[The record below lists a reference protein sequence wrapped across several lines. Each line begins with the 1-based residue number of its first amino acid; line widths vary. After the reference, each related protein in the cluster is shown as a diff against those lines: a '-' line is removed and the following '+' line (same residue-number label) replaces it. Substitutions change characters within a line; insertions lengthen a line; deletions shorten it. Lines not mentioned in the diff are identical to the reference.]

1 MVAAT
6 PLCVA
11 TAVGSDSVSRQ
22 RSRILTVSR
31 STSKVAILTT
41 PESSSSIQSAI
52 ATPSYDVLRRPLKE
66 WLLLLMLA
74 AVQFT
79 IAVDFVIMMPLGPQ
93 LMRIFA
99 IDTPAFNLAVSAYAG
114 AAGLAGLGAAFFL
127 DRFDRKTA
135 LLMIYA
141 GFAIGTLLCGLA
153 PTYATL
159 VFARAL
165 AGFFG
170 GIVGGISLAMVGDLV
185 PDARRASAVGT
196 VMSAFSVAQVAG
208 VPLGLYFADKLG
220 WHVPFILLAGVSG
233 IVWVFGFVR
242 LPKVR
247 AHLRASRAETMT
259 GRFWAILAN
268 TNHLRALA
276 LMSVMTLGGF
286 MIIPDLASY
295 LISNVHLSSAEL
307 RWVYLIGGA
316 ATLFTMNGVGRLADR
331 FGRMRVFSIMMI
343 CSIVA
348 AFLATHLP
356 VVPAILAVAVS
367 TFFMIS
373 MTGRFIP
380 AMAMIT
386 SSVEPEHRG
395 GFMSINS
402 AVAQFSA
409 ALAATIA
416 GWVIHDGVNHQ
427 LVGFGKVAWIYVGWA
442 AIGLWLASGIRVVAA
457 RQQKSQTNVLTT
469 TARSSHH

>member
-1 MVAAT
+1 
-6 PLCVA
+6 
-11 TAVGSDSVSRQ
+11 
-22 RSRILTVSR
+22 
-31 STSKVAILTT
+31 
-41 PESSSSIQSAI
+41 
-52 ATPSYDVLRRPLKE
+52 
-66 WLLLLMLA
+66 MLA

-79 IAVDFVIMMPLGPQ
+79 VAVDFVIMMPLGPQ

-114 AAGLAGLGAAFFL
+114 AAGLSGLGAAFFL

-141 GFAIGTLLCGLA
+141 GFAIGTLFCALA
-153 PTYATL
+153 PTYEAL

-165 AGFFG
+165 AGCFG

-196 VMSAFSVAQVAG
+196 VISAFSVAQVAG

-220 WHVPFILLAGVSG
+220 WHVPFLLLAAISG
-233 IVWVFGFVR
+233 IVWIFAIVR

-247 AHLRASRAETMT
+247 AHLQASRSETPMR
-259 GRFWAILAN
+259 RFLAILAN
-268 TNHLRALA
+268 GNHLRALA
-276 LMSVMTLGGF
+276 LMSVITLGGF
-286 MIIPDLASY
+286 MIIPDLANY
-295 LISNVHLSSAEL
+295 LISNVRLNSGEL
-307 RWVYLIGGA
+307 RWVYLIGGG

-331 FGRMRVFSIMMI
+331 FGRMRIFSIMMI

-348 AFLATHLP
+348 AFLSTHLP
-356 VVPAILAVAVS
+356 VVPAFVAVAAS

-373 MTGRFIP
+373 MTGRFVP

-386 SSVEPEHRG
+386 SSVESEHRG
-395 GFMSINS
+395 GFMSVNS

-409 ALAATIA
+409 ALAATMA
-416 GWVIHDGVNHQ
+416 GWVIHDGANHQ

-442 AIGLWLASGIRVVAA
+442 IVGLWLASGIRAA
-457 RQQKSQTNVLTT
+457 GVPALKGSRFADAAALPD
-469 TARSSHH
+469 SSAQPSNQ

>member
-1 MVAAT
+1 
-6 PLCVA
+6 
-11 TAVGSDSVSRQ
+11 
-22 RSRILTVSR
+22 
-31 STSKVAILTT
+31 
-41 PESSSSIQSAI
+41 
-52 ATPSYDVLRRPLKE
+52 
-66 WLLLLMLA
+66 MLA

-79 IAVDFVIMMPLGPQ
+79 VAVDFVIMMPLGPQ

-114 AAGLAGLGAAFFL
+114 AAGLSGLGAAFFL

-141 GFAIGTLLCGLA
+141 GFAIGTLLCALA
-153 PTYATL
+153 PTYEAL

-165 AGFFG
+165 AGCFG

-208 VPLGLYFADKLG
+208 VPLGLYFAEKLG
-220 WHVPFILLAGVSG
+220 WHFPFLLLAAVSG
-233 IVWVFGFVR
+233 IIWIFAIVR
-242 LPKVR
+242 LPKVG
-247 AHLRASRAETMT
+247 AHLEASRSETPMR
-259 GRFWAILAN
+259 RFLAILAN
-268 TNHLRALA
+268 RNHLRGLA
-276 LMSVMTLGGF
+276 LMSVITMGGF
-286 MIIPDLASY
+286 MIIPDLANY
-295 LISNVHLSSAEL
+295 LISNVQLTNGEL
-307 RWVYLIGGA
+307 RWVYLIGGG

-331 FGRMRVFSIMMI
+331 FGRMRVFTIMMA

-356 VVPAILAVAVS
+356 VVPAVVAVAVS

-373 MTGRFIP
+373 MTGRFVP

-386 SSVEPEHRG
+386 SCVEPEHRG

-409 ALAATIA
+409 ALAATMA
-416 GWVIHDGVNHQ
+416 GWIIHDGANHQ
-427 LVGFGKVAWIYVGWA
+427 LVGFGKVAWTYLGWA
-442 AIGLWLASGIRVVAA
+442 ILGIWLASRIRPAPAPEA
-457 RQQKSQTNVLTT
+457 RAVE
-469 TARSSHH
+469 APA